1 MFISTRDNT
10 NKVHAS
16 EAIMRGMVP
25 EGGLFLPEVLPK
37 ITLDDLAT
45 HTEDSYQEMA
55 CWILGMLLDDFTP
68 EEVASCVDKAYNERS
83 FDHEAV
89 TPLVKL
95 TENRYILELWHGP
108 TAAFKDLALQIMP
121 HLLVTSVRKNACE
134 KDIVILVATSGD
146 TGKAALEGFKNIEGT
161 QIIVFYPH
169 EGVSRM
175 QELQMVTTDG
185 NNTSV
190 VAVTGNF
197 DDCQRAVKEI
207 FADQDMIDEVD
218 KLGYQFSSAN
228 SINWGRLSP
237 QVVYYFSA
245 YLQLVRYGRIKLG
258 DKIDISVPTGNFG
271 NILAGWIAK
280 EMGLPVEKFICASNE
295 NNVLT
300 DFFNSGTYDS
310 NRPFVRTI
318 SPSMDILVSSN
329 LERYLYLKNGRNGE
343 EIKEWMNALKE
354 KGSFT
359 ISDHLRQT
367 MSEDIVAIDCDDET
381 TKKVI
386 HDIYEETHYLLD
398 THTAVGVYAA
408 QSLGSERIAVVDA
421 TANPFKFVEA
431 VQSALHPQE
440 KSPTDDA
447 LELVEKLSKE
457 TNMPIHRALAT
468 LTQSGVRPHRII
480 EPKDICSAVISILQ
494 EKNCE

>member
-25 EGGLFLPEVLPK
+25 EGGLFLPEALPQV
-37 ITLDDLAT
+37 TFDDLAA
-45 HTEDSYQEMA
+45 HTEDSYQEIA

-68 EEVASCVDKAYNERS
+68 NEVADCVAKAYNEQT

-146 TGKAALEGFKNIEGT
+146 TGKAALEGFKNVKGT

-190 VAVTGNF
+190 VAVKGNF

-207 FADQDMIDEVD
+207 FADQDMIAEVD

-245 YLQLVRYGRIKLG
+245 YLQLVRHGRIKLG
-258 DKIDISVPTGNFG
+258 DKIDFSVPTGNFG

-310 NRPFVRTI
+310 NRPFMRTI

-343 EIKEWMNALKE
+343 EIKEWMDALKE
-354 KGSFT
+354 KGSFAV
-359 ISDHLRQT
+359 SDALLQQ
-367 MSEDIVAIDCDDET
+367 MAEDIVAIDCDDKT

-408 QSLGSERIAVVDA
+408 QSIGSERIAVVDA

-431 VQSALHPQE
+431 VQSALHPE
-440 KSPTDDA
+440 ETASSEDA
-447 LELVEKLSKE
+447 LELMKDLAKE
-457 TNMPIHRALAT
+457 TNTPVHRALAA

-480 EPKDICSAVISILQ
+480 EQNDIRSAVVNILQ
-494 EKNCE
+494 EKR